1 MIVTIPEGEAIMAQ
15 IEEAFG
21 FTKYDFHLVDGQKK
35 LIYTK
40 WGSPE
45 DFIDVE
51 DLGSRSLK
59 ISKNLGDIYIDKIKT
74 DGWVIVGRGT
84 TLHCDNLDVGED
96 IITEY
101 EGFIH

>member
-1 MIVTIPEGEAIMAQ
+1 MENAIQVTLAEGEAIMGQ

-21 FTKYDFHLVDGQKK
+21 FTKYDFKGGR

-40 WGSPE
+40 WGDESN
-45 DFIDVE
+45 FTDVE

-59 ISKNLGDIYIDKIKT
+59 INGKLGDIYIDKIRT
-74 DGWVIVGRGT
+74 DGWVIVGEGT
-84 TLHCDNLDVGED
+84 TLNCDDIEAGES
-96 IITEY
+96 IVTEY